1 MPDAKQITDYELPIT
16 DYGLPITDHHILW
29 LQTGAQIGGTEMMN
43 FRTWCCL
50 HQRGIRVQVC
60 FLDEPGPVSDLYRA
74 AGCEPVHLCYH
85 QRPLPHIWR
94 DLHHLFTPHPP
105 HIIHIFGTRANLL
118 GRVAARRY
126 TQAAVICGQR
136 SVGSGSWW
144 PQYVERAASR
154 WADLYI
160 ANSHAGAR
168 WLAEQAHVPPAK
180 IRTIHSGLD
189 AVPFMQVAR
198 GQIRPSL
205 SIPPDTPLI
214 VSVGNLR
221 KVKDQQTLIRAAHQL
236 QQQGRPFHLLLVGDG
251 QRRAALEQ
259 LTRDL
264 NLADHITFMGRRADV
279 SAILADSDIKVLS
292 SRSEGLPA
300 AIMEAMAAGLPV
312 VATAVGG
319 VPELVQDGLT
329 GQLVP
334 PDNAPALAD
343 ALAVLLQN
351 PSLRQQ
357 YGRVGQQY
365 LLTHF
370 SLPDKVAELE
380 QVYHSLTQE

>member
-1 MPDAKQITDYELPIT
+1 MNQSPIT
-16 DYGLPITDHHILW
+16 DYRLPITNYHILW

-43 FRTWCCL
+43 FRTWCGL
-50 HQRGIRVQVC
+50 NDRGIRVQVC

-85 QRPLPHIWR
+85 QRPLPAIWR
-94 DLHHLFTPHPP
+94 ELHQLLSAHPP
-105 HIIHIFGTRANLL
+105 HIIQIFGTRANLL
-118 GRVAARRY
+118 GRFAARRY
-126 TQAAVICGQR
+126 SQAVVICGQR

-144 PQYVERAASR
+144 PRYVERATSR
-154 WADLYI
+154 WVDFYI

-168 WLAEQAHVPPAK
+168 WLAQQAHVPPAK
-180 IRTIHSGLD
+180 IRAIHSGLD
-189 AVPFMQVAR
+189 AAPFMQAMR

-205 SIPPDTPLI
+205 PIPPDTPLI

-221 KVKDQQTLIRAAHQL
+221 KVKDQQTLIQAVHRL
-236 QQQGRPFHLLLVGDG
+236 QQQGHNFHLLLVGDG
-251 QRRAALEQ
+251 QQRAALEQ

-279 SAILADSDIKVLS
+279 SAILADADIKVLS

-319 VPELVQDGLT
+319 VPELLQDGLT
-329 GQLVP
+329 GRLIP
-334 PDNAPALAD
+334 PDDAPALAD
-343 ALAVLLQN
+343 ALATLLTN
-351 PSLRQQ
+351 SSLRQQ
-357 YGRVGQQY
+357 YGRAAQQR

-370 SLPDKVAELE
+370 ALPDKVAELV
-380 QVYHSLTQE
+380 QVYGQFVNSER

>member
-1 MPDAKQITDYELPIT
+1 MT
-16 DYGLPITDHHILW
+16 DYGLPITDYRLRITDYHILW

-43 FRTWCCL
+43 FRTWCGL
-50 HQRGIRVQVC
+50 KQRQIQAQVC

-85 QRPLPHIWR
+85 QRPLTHIWR
-94 DLHHLFTPHPP
+94 DLHHLLTTQPP
-105 HIIHIFGTRANLL
+105 HIIQIFGTRANLL
-118 GRVAARRY
+118 GRIAARRY

-144 PQYVERAASR
+144 PRYVERAASR
-154 WADLYI
+154 WVDLYI

-180 IRTIHSGLD
+180 IRAIHSGLD
-189 AVPFMQVAR
+189 AAPFMQAAK

-205 SIPPDTPLI
+205 PISPSTPLI

-221 KVKDQQTLIRAAHQL
+221 KVKDQQTLIHAAHQL
-236 QQQGRPFHLLLVGDG
+236 RQQGHPFHLLLVGDG
-251 QRRAALEQ
+251 QQRATLEQ
-259 LTRDL
+259 LTGNL
-264 NLADHITFMGRRADV
+264 NMAEHITFMGRRADV
-279 SAILADSDIKVLS
+279 SDILADSDIKVLS

-329 GQLVP
+329 GLLVP
-334 PDNAPALAD
+334 PDDASALAD
-343 ALAVLLQN
+343 ALAVLLN
-351 PSLRQQ
+351 DLSLRQQ
-357 YGRVGQQY
+357 YGRAGQQR

-370 SLPDKVAELE
+370 ALPDKVAELE
-380 QVYHSLTQE
+380 HTYGQLVNRG

>member
-1 MPDAKQITDYELPIT
+1 MPDAIRIT
-16 DYGLPITDHHILW
+16 DYGLPLTDYHITW

-43 FRTWCCL
+43 FRTWCGL
-50 HQRGIRVQVC
+50 NQRGVRVHIT

-94 DLHHLFTPHPP
+94 DLHHLFTSQSPD
-105 HIIHIFGTRANLL
+105 IIHIFGTRANLL
-118 GRVAARRY
+118 GRMAARRY

-144 PQYVERAASR
+144 PRYVERAASR

-168 WLAEQAHVPPAK
+168 WLAEQAHVSPAK
-180 IRTIHSGLD
+180 IRAVHSGLD
-189 AVPFMQVAR
+189 AAPFMQAAR

-205 SIPPDTPLI
+205 PIPPGTPLI

-221 KVKDQQTLIRAAHQL
+221 KVKDQQTLIHAAHQL
-236 QQQGRPFHLLLVGDG
+236 QQQGHTFHLLLVGDG

-259 LTRDL
+259 RTHDL
-264 NLADHITFMGRRADV
+264 NLHSHITFMGRRADV
-279 SAILADSDIKVLS
+279 SAILADADIKVLS

-319 VPELVQDGLT
+319 VPELVQDGVT
-329 GQLVP
+329 GLLVS
-334 PDNAPALAD
+334 PDDAPALAD
-343 ALAVLLQN
+343 ALAVLLDA
-351 PSLRQQ
+351 PLLRQQ
-357 YGRVGQQY
+357 YGRAGQQR
-365 LLTHF
+365 LLSHF
-370 SLPDKVAELE
+370 ALPDKVAELE
-380 QVYHSLTQE
+380 QAYGQLVNRG

>member
-1 MPDAKQITDYELPIT
+1 MPL
-16 DYGLPITDHHILW
+16 HILW
-29 LQTGAQIGGTEMMN
+29 LQTGAQIGGTEIMN
-43 FRTWCCL
+43 FRTWCGL
-50 HQRGIRVQVC
+50 NRQRVQVQIC

-74 AGCEPVHLCYH
+74 AGCEPLHLCFH
-85 QRPLPHIWR
+85 QRPLRHIWR
-94 DLHHLFTPHPP
+94 DLHQLLTTHSP
-105 HIIHIFGTRANLL
+105 HIIQIFGTRANLL

-126 TQAAVICGQR
+126 SQAVVICGQR

-144 PQYVERAASR
+144 PRYVERATSR
-154 WADLYI
+154 WVDFYI

-168 WLAEQAHVPPAK
+168 WLAQQAHVPPAK
-180 IRTIHSGLD
+180 IRAIHSGLD
-189 AVPFMQVAR
+189 AAPFMQAAK

-205 SIPPDTPLI
+205 PIPRDIPLI

-221 KVKDQQTLIRAAHQL
+221 KVKDQQTLIHAAHRL
-236 QQQGRPFHLLLVGDG
+236 QQQGHTFHLLLVGDG

-279 SAILADSDIKVLS
+279 SDILVDSDIKVLS

-300 AIMEAMAAGLPV
+300 AIMEAMAVGLPV

-329 GQLVP
+329 GLLVP
-334 PDNAPALAD
+334 PDDVPALAD
-343 ALAVLLQN
+343 ALATLLTN
-351 PSLRQQ
+351 SSLRQQ
-357 YGRVGQQY
+357 YGRAAQQR

-370 SLPDKVAELE
+370 ALPDKVAELE
-380 QVYHSLTQE
+380 HTYRRLVESER

>member
-1 MPDAKQITDYELPIT
+1 MYNSHIS
-16 DYGLPITDHHILW
+16 ILW

-43 FRTWCCL
+43 FRTWCGL
-50 HQRGIRVQVC
+50 NDRGIRVQVY

-74 AGCEPVHLCYH
+74 AGCEPLHLCFH
-85 QRPLPHIWR
+85 QRPLRHIWR
-94 DLHHLFTPHPP
+94 DLHHLLTAHPP
-105 HIIHIFGTRANLL
+105 RIIQIFGTRANLL
-118 GRVAARRY
+118 GRFAARRY
-126 TQAAVICGQR
+126 SQAVVICGQR

-144 PQYVERAASR
+144 PRYVERATSR
-154 WADLYI
+154 WVDLYI

-180 IRTIHSGLD
+180 IRAIHSGLD
-189 AVPFMQVAR
+189 AAPFMQAMR

-205 SIPPDTPLI
+205 PIPPDTPLI

-221 KVKDQQTLIRAAHQL
+221 KVKDQQTLIQAAHRL
-236 QQQGRPFHLLLVGDG
+236 QQQGHNFHLLLVGDG
-251 QRRAALEQ
+251 QQRAALEQ

-279 SAILADSDIKVLS
+279 SAILADADIKVLS

-329 GQLVP
+329 GRLVP
-334 PDNAPALAD
+334 PDDAPALAD
-343 ALAVLLQN
+343 ALATLLTN
-351 PSLRQQ
+351 SSLRQQ
-357 YGRVGQQY
+357 YGRAGQQHI
-365 LLTHF
+365 LTHF
-370 SLPDKVAELE
+370 ALPDKVAELE
-380 QVYHSLTQE
+380 QLYHTLSPE